1 MVGRWPGGAP
11 LALSPDRDDP
21 ALAEVNDFGYF
32 HEDPVGTGCPVGAH
46 VRRTNPRDSLDPR
59 PGTEKSLAI
68 NRRHRLL
75 RRGREYGQALSP
87 EAALTESLAP
97 DEERGLHFICLNAN
111 IARQFE
117 FVQNTWLN
125 NPKFA
130 GLYDDSD
137 PLIGQSAPYGGT
149 FTMPSAT
156 GARSRVNGMPR
167 FITVKG
173 GAYFFL
179 PGLEALRRLASL

>member
-1 MVGRWPGGAP
+1 M
-11 LALSPDRDDP
+11 
-21 ALAEVNDFGYF
+21 
-32 HEDPVGTGCPVGAH
+32 
-46 VRRTNPRDSLDPR
+46 
-59 PGTEKSLAI
+59 
-68 NRRHRLL
+68 
-75 RRGREYGQALSP
+75 
-87 EAALTESLAP
+87 
-97 DEERGLHFICLNAN
+97 NAD
-111 IARQFE
+111 IRRQFE

-130 GLYDDSD
+130 SLYDDSD

-156 GARSRVNGMPR
+156 GSRSRVNGMPR